1 VNVELHDIWISPGHD
16 FKGRHGLGRLG
27 HGVRR
32 VAEVLCHAGK
42 GIEGDRYHGE
52 NPGGKTQITFLS
64 LEVVEEM
71 RRTLGIALPDPSVL
85 RRNVLLS
92 GVDLNTLIGRKFR
105 LGGLLFE
112 GMEECRPCY
121 WMDEAVGPGANAF
134 LAGRG
139 GLRCRILEDG
149 ILRCG
154 PALLEV
160 PDSGMENAGG

>member
-1 VNVELHDIWISPGHD
+1 MNVELHDIWISPGHD

-71 RRTLGIALPDPSVL
+71 RRT
-85 RRNVLLS
+85 
-92 GVDLNTLIGRKFR
+92 
-105 LGGLLFE
+105 
-112 GMEECRPCY
+112 
-121 WMDEAVGPGANAF
+121 
-134 LAGRG
+134 
-139 GLRCRILEDG
+139 
-149 ILRCG
+149 
-154 PALLEV
+154 
-160 PDSGMENAGG
+160 